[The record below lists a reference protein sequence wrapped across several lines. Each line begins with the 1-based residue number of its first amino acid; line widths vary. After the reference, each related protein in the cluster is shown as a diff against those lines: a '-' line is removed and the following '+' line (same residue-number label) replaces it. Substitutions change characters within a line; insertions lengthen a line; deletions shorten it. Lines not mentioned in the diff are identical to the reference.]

1 MSKIEQIVFVVDDD
15 PSFRRS
21 VERLVHLAGYIVHGF
36 GSADEFLMQRPPEE
50 AACLI
55 TDLRM
60 PGITGLD
67 LQQELASAGW
77 HIPVIFIT
85 GHGDVSTSVR
95 AMKAGAIEFLT
106 KPFHDQ
112 ELLAAIGEALTRD
125 QTRRG
130 EAKRLANFR
139 QRYDTLT
146 PREREVVSHVIRG
159 KLNKQIAADLNIG
172 EKTIKFHRAN
182 IMAKMQVP
190 SLADLVRIAADLKLF
205 PRPCI

>member
-21 VERLVHLAGYIVHGF
+21 VERLVHLAGYMVNGF

-60 PGITGLD
+60 PGVNGLD

-77 HIPVIFIT
+77 HIPAIFIT

-106 KPFHDQ
+106 KPFHEQ
-112 ELLAAIGEALTRD
+112 ELLAAIGEALIRD

-139 QRYDTLT
+139 QRYDILT
-146 PREREVVSHVIRG
+146 PREREVMGHVIRG

-190 SLADLVRIAADLKLF
+190 SLADLVRIATDLKLF

>member
-21 VERLVHLAGYIVHGF
+21 VERLVHLAGYMVNGF

-146 PREREVVSHVIRG
+146 PREREVMSHVIRG

-190 SLADLVRIAADLKLF
+190 
-205 PRPCI
+205 

>member
-21 VERLVHLAGYIVHGF
+21 VERLVHLAGYMVNGF

-106 KPFHDQ
+106 KPFHEQ
-112 ELLAAIGEALTRD
+112 ELLAAIGEALIRD

-190 SLADLVRIAADLKLF
+190 SLADLVRIATDLKLF

>member
-1 MSKIEQIVFVVDDD
+1 MIKIEQIVFVVDDD

-21 VERLVHLAGYIVHGF
+21 VERLVHLAGYLVHGF
-36 GSADEFLMQRPPEE
+36 GSADEFLTQMPPEE
-50 AACLI
+50 AACLV

-85 GHGDVSTSVR
+85 GHGDVPTSVR
-95 AMKAGAIEFLT
+95 AMKAGASEFLT
-106 KPFHDQ
+106 KPFREQ

-130 EAKRLANFR
+130 EAKRLATFR

-146 PREREVVSHVIRG
+146 PRQREVMSQVIRG

-182 IMAKMQVP
+182 IMAKMQVT
-190 SLADLVRIAADLKLF
+190 SLADLVRIATDLKLF

>member
-21 VERLVHLAGYIVHGF
+21 VERLVHLAGYMVNGF

-60 PGITGLD
+60 PGITGLG

-130 EAKRLANFR
+130 EAKRLGNFR

-146 PREREVVSHVIRG
+146 PRECEVMSHVIRG

-190 SLADLVRIAADLKLF
+190 SLADLVRIATDLKLF

>member
-21 VERLVHLAGYIVHGF
+21 VERLVHLAGYLVHGF

-50 AACLI
+50 AACLV

-146 PREREVVSHVIRG
+146 PREREVMSHVIRG

-172 EKTIKFHRAN
+172 EKTIKFHRAK

-190 SLADLVRIAADLKLF
+190 SLADLVRIATDLKLF
-205 PRPCI
+205 PKPSI

>member
-1 MSKIEQIVFVVDDD
+1 VSKIEQIVFVVDDD

-21 VERLVHLAGYIVHGF
+21 VERLVHLAGYMVNGF

-146 PREREVVSHVIRG
+146 PREREVMSHVIRG

-190 SLADLVRIAADLKLF
+190 SLAYLVRIATDLKLF
-205 PRPCI
+205 PRPI

>member
-1 MSKIEQIVFVVDDD
+1 VSKIEQIVFVVDDD

-21 VERLVHLAGYIVHGF
+21 VERLVHLAGYMVNGF

-85 GHGDVSTSVR
+85 GHGDVPTSVR

-112 ELLAAIGEALTRD
+112 ELLAAIGQALTRD

-139 QRYDTLT
+139 QRYDILT
-146 PREREVVSHVIRG
+146 PREREVMSHVIRG

-190 SLADLVRIAADLKLF
+190 SLADLVRIATDLKLF
-205 PRPCI
+205 PRPI

>member
-21 VERLVHLAGYIVHGF
+21 VERLVHLAGYMVNGF

-146 PREREVVSHVIRG
+146 PREREVMSHVIRG

-172 EKTIKFHRAN
+172 EKTIKFHRGN

-190 SLADLVRIAADLKLF
+190 SLADLVRIATDLKLF